1 MSKTCPQIISK
12 AVAVLVH
19 AAILDHTV
27 RGVLS
32 PPHTLGRR
40 DKQLGTVPVAD
51 FECAASTQDM
61 KIPASER

>member
-1 MSKTCPQIISK
+1 MKR
-12 AVAVLVH
+12 AVLVH

-40 DKQLGTVPVAD
+40 DQQLGTVPVAD

-61 KIPASER
+61 RIPTSER

>member
-1 MSKTCPQIISK
+1 MTNSI
-12 AVAVLVH
+12 AAAVLVH

-40 DKQLGTVPVAD
+40 DQQLGTVPVAD

-61 KIPASER
+61 RIPTSER